1 MSAIMPATSDAYGLV
16 IGIANYQA
24 LNRLPAAVLNDAR
37 ALRDALVDP
46 ALCAY
51 PTDHVTLLL
60 DNAATL
66 DALRRS
72 R

>member
-1 MSAIMPATSDAYGLV
+1 M
-16 IGIANYQA
+16 
-24 LNRLPAAVLNDAR
+24 LNDAR

-51 PTDHVTLLL
+51 PADHVTLLL